1 MYMMGERVK
10 YLRKI
15 RGLTQQQ
22 LAEMTQLSQSYISA
36 IEQGDKI
43 PTLYTLDEIARVLG
57 VESVELV
64 AARELSPQSS

>member
-1 MYMMGERVK
+1 MMGERVK

-64 AARELSPQSS
+64 AARELSPQSY